1 MSHEYDVIIAGAS
14 FAGLAVAAQLR
25 GRRMLVL
32 DHQPIG
38 AGQTSACG
46 VPVATLKA
54 LNLEDAILQIHH
66 ALILHTPDR
75 SFVYPVP
82 HYPYCT
88 FDYEKLCRLLWERA
102 TADFVEA
109 PALGVEGHQ
118 VRTSKGE
125 YTGRVIVD
133 ASGWRAVLASSLRAD
148 WARGQAVNFGLES
161 TVPYADEGLHFAY
174 DPKRLGRLSIA
185 WIFPINGASRI
196 GIGRYEG
203 ETQGTLRLLDLYLA
217 DLGQARRRV
226 HGGYFTYRLRDPI
239 LEHLFLVGDAAGQ
252 CLPLTGEGIRP
263 ALYFG
268 TQLGRLLRQ
277 HLEGK
282 LSLEQTQKSYRR
294 LVLRYKKAYD
304 LLYRLQRLLPR
315 LPLPVLQ
322 TLMDLGTRPGIYRR
336 TLRRY
341 FAAFALDDGGQSQS
355 PALTLGESTA

>member
-1 MSHEYDVIIAGAS
+1 MTYAYDVIIAGAS
-14 FAGLAVAAQLR
+14 FAGLAVAAHLR
-25 GRRMLVL
+25 GRRVLVI

-46 VPVATLKA
+46 VPLATLKA
-54 LNLEDAILQIHH
+54 LNLEDAVLQIHD
-66 ALILHTPDR
+66 ALILHTPER

-82 HYPYCT
+82 QYPYCT

-109 PALGVEGHQ
+109 PALGVQGQ
-118 VRTSKGE
+118 RVRTPKGE
-125 YTGRVIVD
+125 YEGRVIVD
-133 ASGWRAVLASSLRAD
+133 ASGWRAVLASSLRPD
-148 WARGQAVNFGLES
+148 WVQGQAVNFGLES
-161 TVPYADEGLHFAY
+161 TVPYADEGLHFTY
-174 DPKRLGRLSIA
+174 DPKLLGRLSIA

-217 DLGQARRRV
+217 DLGQARRKV
-226 HGGYFTYRLRDPI
+226 HGGYFTYRLRDPV

-268 TQLGRLLRQ
+268 TQLGRLLRR
-277 HLEGK
+277 HLEGE
-282 LSLEQTQKSYRR
+282 LSLDQTRERYRR

-315 LPLPVLQ
+315 LPLSVLQ
-322 TLMDLGTRPGIYRR
+322 IFMALGTRPSVYRR

-341 FAAFALDDGGQSQS
+341 FAAFALDDGEQPQS
-355 PALTLGESTA
+355 PAFTLGESTA